1 MPATVRSLSEVPE
14 DNPILNL
21 FRRKVQ
27 GENMLWAC
35 VELKQGC
42 VVEPHRH
49 ESEQIAFV
57 ISGKVL
63 WQLGEPGSGDYE
75 EREVGDNTVLVL
87 PPNFQH
93 GVRALEDTLI
103 LDVLSPVGMMGV
115 DRQG

>member
-1 MPATVRSLSEVPE
+1 MPAKVLSLSEVPE

-35 VELKQGC
+35 VELKKGC

-49 ESEQIAFV
+49 VSEQIAFV
-57 ISGKVL
+57 VTGRVL
-63 WQLGEPGSGDYE
+63 WQLGEEGSADYE
-75 EREVGDNTVLVL
+75 ERETGDSTVLVL
-87 PPNFQH
+87 PPNFPH
-93 GVRALEDTLI
+93 GVRALEDTVI
-103 LDVLSPVGMMGV
+103 LDVLSPVGLMGV